1 MRQWVAVWH
10 SGAVLDSL
18 APSRSMPPPL
28 PMRLLAT
35 LLAILALSL
44 AACGEPAHFNATD
57 ITGADWGKDFALTDH
72 NGKLRHLADFKGKA
86 VMMFFGYTLCPDVC
100 PTNMAAMKE
109 TMKLL
114 GPDADRVQV
123 LFVTVDPARDTPQLL
138 AQYVPW
144 FYPSFLGLWGDE
156 KTIAETAGNFKVF
169 YAKHPGSEPGSY
181 SVDHTASSYV
191 FDPTG
196 RLRLVIRHGETPEHI
211 AADLRQLL
219 AGK

>member
-1 MRQWVAVWH
+1 MA
-10 SGAVLDSL
+10 
-18 APSRSMPPPL
+18 
-28 PMRLLAT
+28 
-35 LLAILALSL
+35 L

-57 ITGADWGKDFALTDH
+57 ITGADWGKDFSLTDH
-72 NGKLRHLADFKGKA
+72 NGKPRRLADFKGKA
-86 VMMFFGYTLCPDVC
+86 VVLFFGYTLCPDVC

-123 LFVTVDPARDTPQLL
+123 LFVTVDPTRDTPKLL

-144 FYPSFLGLWGDE
+144 FYPTFLGLWGDE
-156 KTIAETAGNFKVF
+156 KTIAATARDFKVF
-169 YAKHPGSEPGSY
+169 YAKHPGSEPDSY
-181 SVDHTASSYV
+181 SIDHTASSYV
-191 FDPTG
+191 FDPEG

-211 AADLRQLL
+211 AADLGQLL